1 MKLELKLIGCISQY
15 KLIQVEGKPPFLDI
29 QIDVALPTASG
40 KEFVHW
46 IRVKVWKE
54 LAEKYAPM
62 LSKGMKVAVCGRPE
76 AHPFSRRDGSPG
88 AELIVHA
95 YEISILPDAETTE
108 NEVAA

>member
-29 QIDVALPTASG
+29 HIDVVLPTASG
-40 KEFVHW
+40 KEFTHW

-62 LSKGMKVAVCGRPE
+62 ICKGMTVAVCGRPE
-76 AHPFSRRDGSPG
+76 AHPFSRRDGNPG

-95 YEISILPDAETTE
+95 YEISILSGEDATE